1 MTRVLHID
9 TDPQFA
15 TLVKRVLKTADNDL
29 DVTSVSD
36 QDKVWPALHRD
47 VEYDC
52 IVSGYQM
59 GTIDGIELVRSL
71 RGEGVDTPFIIYT
84 WYGSEIEKSALQA
97 GVTEYIQKEMGVA
110 TCAKLADE
118 ILEHAHPV
126 AQA

>member
-59 GTIDGIELVRSL
+59 GTIDGIELVRSS
-71 RGEGVDTPFIIYT
+71 GENALIRPSSFTLGT
-84 WYGSEIEKSALQA
+84 GAKSKNQHSR
-97 GVTEYIQKEMGVA
+97 
-110 TCAKLADE
+110 LASRSTSRKRW
-118 ILEHAHPV
+118 V
-126 AQA
+126 